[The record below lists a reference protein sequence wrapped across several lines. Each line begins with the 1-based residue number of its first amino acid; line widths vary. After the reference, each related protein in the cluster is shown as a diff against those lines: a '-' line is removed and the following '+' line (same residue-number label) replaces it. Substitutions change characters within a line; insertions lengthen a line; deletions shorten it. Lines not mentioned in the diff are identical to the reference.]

1 MTENG
6 LAVKRGRTVCGAP
19 LELESPE
26 VRHIST
32 ALHVGRIQN
41 SRFKIPDQ
49 RSLRAAEDPGNS
61 RAKEAPG
68 AATPA
73 KGRWMFIPAALLLL
87 GVMTIG
93 AWAAQGTGSAPMRI
107 PPKRSSQ
114 IGNGLG
120 GVNTS
125 LPRDPYIPWNRWWW
139 TSMFDAGLK
148 WARIGQY
155 EDTSDITGW
164 DWIEQKR
171 GEFNCLPELD
181 DYVDSLVDNG
191 VKVQLQLLYGNPM
204 YTSPAGRLPDAI
216 TPTPASVHN
225 PDRNLYSVFWPPK
238 THDQIAAFIRYTRW
252 MVNHFRGRIHYYALW
267 NEEDGSYWNPD
278 PNPEEFG
285 RLLGA
290 FVKAVRE
297 TDPEAKLV
305 YGGQAT
311 LSADFARAALDA
323 CQCASSLDVF
333 AYHTYPGG
341 YSENT
346 PPESVDYGAFGPL
359 TPKALREAV
368 RNYPG
373 IRSDIV
379 FWDDEFNTMPDLPRG
394 NDETV
399 QAKYVPRLMLYNWA
413 NGVASWIWELINDT
427 SSSEGDNFGII
438 HGMMFKPA
446 DFTPRRVYA
455 DLQNL
460 DALFSDTARDTSIEI
475 SSPDF
480 ASIQADSGAPVLAYG
495 FRSPKGKAAVGFWLA
510 AHSWPHNNY
519 VPKYVTLVLK
529 NTGIE
534 HPVLASVHSGEIKP
548 LEWKAGTRDT
558 LEKVPLLDSVQ
569 AVVDGSYFDWPVL
582 PESPNSLMVKVAG
595 ESAKLTWEAN
605 GEDATAIA
613 VERRAGDE
621 GHWERIAKLPAA
633 AKEYQDNHLPGGEGA
648 SYRVRALN
656 DAGESAYSNIVRVK
670 R

>member
-1 MTENG
+1 MAGHSEHQPSFVRWG
-6 LAVKRGRTVCGAP
+6 WLLRIAAASILLGAMA
-19 LELESPE
+19 
-26 VRHIST
+26 T
-32 ALHVGRIQN
+32 CAL
-41 SRFKIPDQ
+41 
-49 RSLRAAEDPGNS
+49 AAEGKN
-61 RAKEAPG
+61 
-68 AATPA
+68 
-73 KGRWMFIPAALLLL
+73 
-87 GVMTIG
+87 GVP
-93 AWAAQGTGSAPMRI
+93 QRI

-114 IGNGLG
+114 IDKGLG

-139 TSMFDAGLK
+139 TRMFDGGIT

-155 EDTSDITGW
+155 EDTSDISGW

-171 GEFNCLPELD
+171 GEFSSLPELD

-191 VKVQLQLLYGNPM
+191 MKVQLQLLYGNPI
-204 YTSPAGRLPDAI
+204 YTSPAGKLPDSM

-225 PDRNLYSVFWPPK
+225 QDLNLYSVFWPPK
-238 THDQIAAFIRYTRW
+238 TPEQIAAFVRYTKW
-252 MVNHFRGRIHYYALW
+252 MVSHFGSRIHYYALW
-267 NEEDGSYWNPD
+267 NEQDDSYWNPG
-278 PNPEEFG
+278 PSPEEYG

-311 LSADFARAALDA
+311 LSADFAQAALDA

-341 YSENT
+341 YSENA
-346 PPESVDYGAFGPL
+346 PPESMDYGAFGPL

-368 RNYPG
+368 RSYPG
-373 IRSDIV
+373 IRPDIQ
-379 FWDDEFNTMPDLPRG
+379 FWDDEFNVMPDLPRG

-438 HGMMFKPA
+438 HGMMFKPT
-446 DFTPRRVYA
+446 DFTPRLVFN

-460 DALFSDTARDTSIEI
+460 DALFSDTARDPSIEI

-495 FRSPKGKAAVGFWLA
+495 FRSPKGQAAIGFWLA
-510 AHSWPHNNY
+510 AHSWPHNAY
-519 VPKYVTLVLK
+519 VPKYVTLILR

-534 HPVLASVHSGEIKP
+534 HPVLANVHNGEIKP

-558 LEKVPLLDSVQ
+558 LERIPLLDSVQ
-569 AVVDGSYFDWPVL
+569 AIVDAGYFDWPIL
-582 PESPNSLMVKVAG
+582 PEAPSSLEVKA
-595 ESAKLTWEAN
+595 EDKSIKLTWETHAR
-605 GEDATAIA
+605 DATGIA
-613 VERRAGDE
+613 VERRAGTQ
-621 GHWERIAKLPAA
+621 GGWERIAKLPAGA
-633 AKEYQDNHLPGGEGA
+633 IEYEDSRLTGGQGA

-656 DAGESAYSNIVRVK
+656 DAGESAYSNIVRI

>member
-1 MTENG
+1 M
-6 LAVKRGRTVCGAP
+6 
-19 LELESPE
+19 
-26 VRHIST
+26 
-32 ALHVGRIQN
+32 AL
-41 SRFKIPDQ
+41 
-49 RSLRAAEDPGNS
+49 SLRAGQG
-61 RAKEAPG
+61 KQ
-68 AATPA
+68 
-73 KGRWMFIPAALLLL
+73 
-87 GVMTIG
+87 GV
-93 AWAAQGTGSAPMRI
+93 PDRI

-114 IGNGLG
+114 IARGLG

-139 TSMFDAGLK
+139 TRMFDAGLK

-171 GEFNCLPELD
+171 GEFGSLPELD

-191 VKVQLQLLYGNPM
+191 MKAQLQLLYGNPM

-238 THDQIAAFIRYTRW
+238 TPEQIAAFVRYTRW
-252 MVNHFRGRIHYYALW
+252 VVNHFRGRIRYYALW
-267 NEEDGSYWNPD
+267 NEQDGSYWNPD
-278 PNPEEFG
+278 PNPEEYG

-297 TDPEAKLV
+297 TDPDAKLV

-311 LSADFARAALDA
+311 LSADFARSALDA

-346 PPESVDYGAFGPL
+346 PPESMDYGAFGPL

-373 IRSDIV
+373 IRHDIQ
-379 FWDDEFNTMPDLPRG
+379 FWDDEFNVMPDLPRG

-413 NGVASWIWELINDT
+413 NGITSWLWELINDT
-427 SSSEGDNFGII
+427 STSEGDNFGII
-438 HGMMFKPA
+438 HGMMYKPA
-446 DFTPRRVYA
+446 DFTPRLVYT

-460 DALFSDTARDTSIEI
+460 DALFSDTERDPSIEI

-480 ASIQADSGAPVLAYG
+480 VSIQADSGAPVLAYG
-495 FRSPKGKAAVGFWLA
+495 FRSAKGKAAIGFWLA
-510 AHSWPHNNY
+510 AHSWPHNAY
-519 VPKYVTLVLK
+519 VPKYVTLVLR

-534 HPVLASVHSGEIKP
+534 HPVLANVHTGEIKP
-548 LEWKAGTRDT
+548 LEWKAGTSDT

-569 AVVDGSYFDWPVL
+569 AIVDASYFDWPIL
-582 PESPNSLMVKVAG
+582 PEAPSSLVVKAVG
-595 ESAKLTWEAN
+595 ESVKLNWETH
-605 GEDATAIA
+605 GRDATAIA
-613 VERRAGDE
+613 VERRAGDQ
-621 GHWERIAKLPAA
+621 GHWERIAKLPAG
-633 AKEYQDNHLPGGEGA
+633 AKEYEDGRMAKGEGV
-648 SYRVRALN
+648 SYRVRALSS
-656 DAGESAYSNIVRVK
+656 AGESAYSNIVRIK
-670 R
+670 K

>member
-1 MTENG
+1 M
-6 LAVKRGRTVCGAP
+6 LVSAVLLLMA
-19 LELESPE
+19 
-26 VRHIST
+26 
-32 ALHVGRIQN
+32 
-41 SRFKIPDQ
+41 
-49 RSLRAAEDPGNS
+49 
-61 RAKEAPG
+61 
-68 AATPA
+68 AATS
-73 KGRWMFIPAALLLL
+73 GL
-87 GVMTIG
+87 
-93 AWAAQGTGSAPMRI
+93 WAQDSKRSVPDRI

-114 IGNGLG
+114 IENGLG

-139 TSMFDAGLK
+139 TRMFDAGLK

-171 GEFNCLPELD
+171 GEFSSLPELD
-181 DYVDSLVDNG
+181 DYVDSLVENG

-204 YTSPAGRLPDAI
+204 YTSPAGRLPDSI

-238 THDQIAAFIRYTRW
+238 TPEQIAAFIRYTKW
-252 MVNHFRGRIHYYALW
+252 MVNHFHGRIHYYTLW
-267 NEEDGSYWNPD
+267 NEQDGSYWNPD
-278 PNPEEFG
+278 PNPEEYG

-297 TDPEAKLV
+297 SDPEAKLV

-323 CQCASSLDVF
+323 CRCAASLDVF

-346 PPESVDYGAFGPL
+346 PPESMDYGAFGPL
-359 TPKALREAV
+359 TPKALRQAV
-368 RNYPG
+368 RSYPG

-379 FWDDEFNTMPDLPRG
+379 FWDDEFNSMPDLPRG

-399 QAKYVPRLMLYNWA
+399 QAKYVARLMLYNWA

-438 HGMMFKPA
+438 HGMMYKPT
-446 DFTPRRVYA
+446 DFTPRPVYN
-455 DLQNL
+455 DVRNL
-460 DALFSDTARDTSIEI
+460 DALFSDTARDPSIEI

-495 FRSPKGKAAVGFWLA
+495 FRTPTGKAAVGFWLA
-510 AHSWPHNNY
+510 AHSWPHNAY
-519 VPKYVTLVLK
+519 VPKYVTLILK

-534 HPVLASVHSGEIKP
+534 HPVLANVHNGEIKP

-558 LEKVPLLDSVQ
+558 LERIPLLDSVQ
-569 AVVDGSYFDWPVL
+569 AIVDASYFNWPIL
-582 PESPNSLMVKVAG
+582 PEAPSSLEAKAEG
-595 ESAKLTWEAN
+595 ESVKLTWETHAQ
-605 GEDATAIA
+605 DATGIA
-613 VERRAGDE
+613 VERRADAQSR
-621 GHWERIAKLPAA
+621 WERIAKLPAGA
-633 AKEYQDNHLPGGEGA
+633 VEYEDSRLTAGQGA
-648 SYRVRALN
+648 SYRVLALN
-656 DAGESAYSNIVRVK
+656 NAGESAYSNIVRFK

>member
-1 MTENG
+1 MVAVSECRFSF
-6 LAVKRGRTVCGAP
+6 LARRC
-19 LELESPE
+19 L
-26 VRHIST
+26 
-32 ALHVGRIQN
+32 LHVV
-41 SRFKIPDQ
+41 
-49 RSLRAAEDPGNS
+49 
-61 RAKEAPG
+61 
-68 AATPA
+68 
-73 KGRWMFIPAALLLL
+73 AALLLL
-87 GVMTIG
+87 GAT
-93 AWAAQGTGSAPMRI
+93 ALSLTAAEGKRGVPDRI

-114 IGNGLG
+114 IGKGLG

-139 TSMFDAGLK
+139 TRMFDSGLK

-171 GEFNCLPELD
+171 GEFGSLPELD

-191 VKVQLQLLYGNPM
+191 MQVQLQLLYGNPM
-204 YTSPAGRLPDAI
+204 YTSPAGRLPDVI

-238 THDQIAAFIRYTRW
+238 TPEQIAAFVRYTRW
-252 MVNHFRGRIHYYALW
+252 VVNHFRDRIRYYALW
-267 NEEDGSYWNPD
+267 NEQDGSYWNPD
-278 PNPEEFG
+278 PNPEEYG

-297 TDPEAKLV
+297 TDPDAKLV

-311 LSADFARAALDA
+311 LSADFARSALDA

-346 PPESVDYGAFGPL
+346 PPESMDYGAFAPL
-359 TPKALREAV
+359 TPKALREVV

-373 IRSDIV
+373 IRHDIQ
-379 FWDDEFNTMPDLPRG
+379 FWDDEFNVMPDLPRG

-413 NGVASWIWELINDT
+413 NGVTSWLWELINDT

-438 HGMMFKPA
+438 HGMMYKA
-446 DFTPRRVYA
+446 TDFTPRLVYA

-460 DALFSDTARDTSIEI
+460 DALFSDTERDPSIEI

-480 ASIQADSGAPVLAYG
+480 VSIQADSGVPVLAYG
-495 FRSPKGKAAVGFWLA
+495 FRSPKGKVAIGFWMA
-510 AHSWPHNNY
+510 AHSWPHNAY
-519 VPKYVTLVLK
+519 APKYVTLVLK

-534 HPVLASVHSGEIKP
+534 HPVLANVHTGEITP
-548 LEWKAGTRDT
+548 LQWKVGTSDT

-569 AVVDGSYFDWPVL
+569 AIVDASYFDWPVL
-582 PESPNSLMVKVAG
+582 PEAPSSLEVKGEG
-595 ESAKLTWEAN
+595 ESVKLNWETHDR
-605 GEDATAIA
+605 DATAIA
-613 VERRAGDE
+613 VERRAGDQ
-621 GHWERIAKLPAA
+621 GRWERVAKLPAG
-633 AKEYQDNHLPGGEGA
+633 AKEYDDSRLAKGESV

-656 DAGESAYSNIVRVK
+656 GAGESAYSNIVRI
-670 R
+670 RM